1 MRLMIACDCGRH
13 DTAEPGRPF
22 VCPACGRMWDVPPL
36 DAERADAVAR
46 ATRVHR
52 VRLVVSGAATLLGCA
67 LVALLGDAGAATFLL
82 PAGVV
87 LWLLVAL
94 PSLRR
99 SYRRALEGVSD
110 LELRRSS
117 VG

>member
-1 MRLMIACDCGRH
+1 MIACDCGVH

-22 VCPACGRMWDVPPL
+22 TCSACGRMWDVPPL
-36 DAERADAVAR
+36 DSERAGAIAR

-52 VRLVVSGAATLLGCA
+52 LRVVLSAAAIVLGCV
-67 LVALLGDAGAATFLL
+67 LVALLGDTGAATFLL
-82 PAGVV
+82 PAGLV
-87 LWLLVAL
+87 LWLLIAL
-94 PSLRR
+94 PTLRR
-99 SYRRALEGVSD
+99 SYRHALERVGD

>member
-13 DTAEPGRPF
+13 DTAEPGQPF
-22 VCPACGRMWDVPPL
+22 MCPACGRMWDVPPL
-36 DAERADAVAR
+36 DEERADAIAR
-46 ATRVHR
+46 ATRLHR
-52 VRLVVSGAATLLGCA
+52 VRLVVSAAVILLGCV
-67 LVALLGDAGAATFLL
+67 LVALLGSAGAATFLL
-82 PAGVV
+82 PIGVG

-99 SYRRALEGVSD
+99 SYRRALEGISE

>member
-1 MRLMIACDCGRH
+1 MRLIIACDCGAH

-22 VCPACGRMWDVPPL
+22 MCSACGRMWDVPPL
-36 DAERADAVAR
+36 DPERAGAIAR
-46 ATRVHR
+46 VTRAHR
-52 VRLVVSGAATLLGCA
+52 VRVVVSAVAIVLGCVLLA
-67 LVALLGDAGAATFLL
+67 VLGDVGVATFLL

-87 LWLLVAL
+87 LWLIFLL

-99 SYRRALEGVSD
+99 SYRRALEGVGD

>member
-22 VCPACGRMWDVPPL
+22 MCPACGRMWDVPPL
-36 DAERADAVAR
+36 DAERAGAIAR
-46 ATRVHR
+46 ATRLHR
-52 VRLVVSGAATLLGCA
+52 VRVVVSAAAILLACVLVAA
-67 LVALLGDAGAATFLL
+67 LVDAGAATFLL
-82 PAGVV
+82 PTGVV

-99 SYRRALEGVSD
+99 SYRRALEGVGE

>member
-1 MRLMIACDCGRH
+1 
-13 DTAEPGRPF
+13 
-22 VCPACGRMWDVPPL
+22 MWDVPPL
-36 DAERADAVAR
+36 DEERADAIAR
-46 ATRVHR
+46 ATRLHR
-52 VRLVVSGAATLLGCA
+52 VRLVVSAAVILLGCV
-67 LVALLGDAGAATFLL
+67 LVALLGSAGAATFLL
-82 PAGVV
+82 PIGVG

-99 SYRRALEGVSD
+99 SYRRALEGISE

>member
-1 MRLMIACDCGRH
+1 MR
-13 DTAEPGRPF
+13 T
-22 VCPACGRMWDVPPL
+22 
-36 DAERADAVAR
+36 AR
-46 ATRVHR
+46 ASPCSAAAVLL
-52 VRLVVSGAATLLGCA
+52 RLRRWC
-67 LVALLGDAGAATFLL
+67 ALLGDAGAATFLL
-82 PAGVV
+82 PIGVV

-99 SYRRALEGVSD
+99 SYRRALEGVGE

>member
-1 MRLMIACDCGRH
+1 MRLIIACDCGVH
-13 DTAEPGRPF
+13 DTAEPGRDF
-22 VCPACGRMWDVPPL
+22 RCAACGRMWDVPAL
-36 DAERADAVAR
+36 DAERAGAIAR

-52 VRLVVSGAATLLGCA
+52 LRVTLSAAAIVIGCA
-67 LVALLGDAGAATFLL
+67 LVALVGDAGAATFLL
-82 PAGVV
+82 PAGLV
-87 LWLLVAL
+87 LWLLFAL

-99 SYRRALEGVSD
+99 SYRRALEGVGE

>member
-1 MRLMIACDCGRH
+1 MRLMVACDCGKH

-22 VCPACGRMWDVPPL
+22 ICSGCGRMWDVPPL
-36 DAERADAVAR
+36 DTERADAIAR
-46 ATRVHR
+46 ATRAHR
-52 VRLVVSGAATLLGCA
+52 ARVALSAAAVLLLCA
-67 LVALLGDAGAATFLL
+67 LVAVLGDAGAATFLL

-87 LWLLVAL
+87 LWLLFLL
-94 PSLRR
+94 PPLRR
-99 SYRRALEGVSD
+99 SYRRALEGVGE

>member
-1 MRLMIACDCGRH
+1 MIACDCGRH
-13 DTAEPGRPF
+13 DTAEPGQPF
-22 VCPACGRMWDVPPL
+22 MCPACGRMWDVPPL
-36 DAERADAVAR
+36 DEERADAIAR
-46 ATRVHR
+46 ATRLHR
-52 VRLVVSGAATLLGCA
+52 VRLVVSAAVILLGCV
-67 LVALLGDAGAATFLL
+67 LVALLGSAGAATFLL
-82 PAGVV
+82 PIGVG

-99 SYRRALEGVSD
+99 SYRRALEGISE

>member
-22 VCPACGRMWDVPPL
+22 MCPACGRMWDVPPL
-36 DAERADAVAR
+36 DAARAGAIAR
-46 ATRVHR
+46 ATRLHR
-52 VRLVVSGAATLLGCA
+52 VRIVLSAALVVLGCLA
-67 LVALLGDAGAATFLL
+67 VALLGSAGAATFLL
-82 PAGVV
+82 PVCVV

-99 SYRRALEGVSD
+99 SYRRALEGVGD
-110 LELRRSS
+110 LELHRSS

>member
-1 MRLMIACDCGRH
+1 MRIVIACDCGAH
-13 DTAEPGRPF
+13 GTAEPGTPF
-22 VCPACGRMWDVPPL
+22 HCTACGRMWDVPLL
-36 DAERADAVAR
+36 DPAHERAIAR
-46 ATRVHR
+46 ATRAHR
-52 VRLVVSGAATLLGCA
+52 VRIVLSAVAVLLICLV
-67 LVALLGDAGAATFLL
+67 VALLGDPGVATFLL
-82 PAGVV
+82 PAGTV

-99 SYRRALEGVSD
+99 SYRRALEGLGE

>member
-1 MRLMIACDCGRH
+1 MIACDCGRH

-22 VCPACGRMWDVPPL
+22 MCPACGRMWDVPQL
-36 DAERADAVAR
+36 DSERAGAVAR
-46 ATRVHR
+46 ATRLHR
-52 VRLVVSGAATLLGCA
+52 VRLVVSAAVILLGCVLVAALGGAGAATLL
-67 LVALLGDAGAATFLL
+67 L
-82 PAGVV
+82 PIGVV

-99 SYRRALEGVSD
+99 SYRRALEGIGE